1 MADDVYEYK
10 VTLFLKSFFQD
21 FITQIQQKKM
31 NDFDE
36 RRLKEILAFQ
46 GNVESLAN
54 PGECKQIVG
63 SVHKL

>member
-1 MADDVYEYK
+1 
-10 VTLFLKSFFQD
+10 
-21 FITQIQQKKM
+21 M

-36 RRLKEILAFQ
+36 LRLKEILAFQ

-63 SVHKL
+63 SVQKLSDVPKVCLMSIIEIIHVLC